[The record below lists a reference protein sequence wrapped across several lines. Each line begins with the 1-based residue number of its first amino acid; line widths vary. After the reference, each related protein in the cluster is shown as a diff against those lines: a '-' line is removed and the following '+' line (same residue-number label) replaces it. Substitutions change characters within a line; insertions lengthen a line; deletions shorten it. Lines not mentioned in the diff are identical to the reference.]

1 MSPAL
6 VSSAPVELNHWWKQ
20 LRFRQKNKKGWSEIL
35 DETFLLQ
42 TNLIDDVPLFYAAKK
57 NSVGCINNLLRY
69 ASTNIFERGGLGETA
84 LHIAVMNDNLEA
96 AVALMDGA
104 PELINEPMTSELFQ
118 GLTPLHIAVINQN
131 ISLVQHLISRGA
143 DVSTPR
149 ATGLYFKKR
158 IRGLI
163 YYGEHILSFAACTG
177 NKKIISMLLIA
188 GASTRSQDYQGNTV
202 LHILILQPNQ
212 ETACQTIDLIMAH
225 DQETDHSVP
234 LDMVPNLRGLTPFK
248 LAAKRGNVVVFQHL
262 VNKRRV
268 FQGSLGPWTSNL
280 YDLTEIDSWADN
292 KSVLEVVVSSR
303 HSEARRILE
312 VTPVRELVSLKW
324 NLYGKHYFRFLLF
337 VYLLYISIFT
347 ACCMF
352 RPLKPIP
359 ANYSKPDNDKTI
371 YIQKRLNESYVTYG
385 DHVRMGGEII
395 SVVGAVAMLLLE
407 IPDILRVGAKRYFGQ
422 TALGGPFHVI
432 LIIYGCLVVLL
443 CVFRLCEVQDELT
456 PMAACLVLGWCN
468 VMFFAR
474 GFEMLGPLVIVVQKM
489 LFGDMLKFACLMM
502 VVLMGFAT
510 AAWMFDMT
518 QDPTGLPDYSTYP
531 ITIFTE
537 FEVDVLFINLPV
549 DETILSPPIA
559 YIVNVSYNVVGAFF
573 MLNLLATMMGDTQ
586 EKVDR
591 AKDEFW
597 RTQVVA
603 TILMLERR
611 LPRRL
616 VPRLGIHGLGYGL
629 KDCWYLR
636 ADNRNDEA
644 VEKMR
649 QYIKASKD
657 CGGKKQ
663 ELEKR
668 LASGVPVTGS
678 KKSSRFNKDTL
689 TGWDMIHQNLFDCYR
704 ADCLIK

>member
-1 MSPAL
+1 MA
-6 VSSAPVELNHWWKQ
+6 SSATIELNHWWKQ
-20 LRFRQKNKKGWSEIL
+20 LRFRQKNKKGWSEML
-35 DETFLLQ
+35 DETFLLH
-42 TNLIDDVPLFYAAKK
+42 TNLTNEIPLFYTTKR
-57 NSVGCINNLLRY
+57 NSIDGIKNLLSFS
-69 ASTNIFERGGLGETA
+69 STNIFERGGLGETA

-118 GLTPLHIAVINQN
+118 GVTPLHIAVINQN

-177 NKKIISMLLIA
+177 NEDIISMVIDA
-188 GASTRSQDYQGNTV
+188 GASTRVQDYKGNTV

-212 ETACQTIDLIMAH
+212 ETACQTIELIMAH
-225 DQETDHSVP
+225 DEETDHSVP

-248 LAAKRGNVVVFQHL
+248 LAAREGNVVVFQHL

-268 FQGSLGPWTSNL
+268 FQCGLGPLTSHL

-292 KSVLEVVVSSR
+292 NSALEVVVSSR
-303 HSEARRILE
+303 HREARRILE

-510 AAWMFDMT
+510 ARWMFDMT
-518 QDPTGLPDYSTYP
+518 QDPSGVPSYGTYP
-531 ITIFTE
+531 VTIFTE
-537 FEVDVLFINLPV
+537 LEVDVGFINLPV
-549 DETILSPPIA
+549 NESILSPPIN
-559 YIVNVSYNVVGAFF
+559 YIVDVSYNIIAAI
-573 MLNLLATMMGDTQ
+573 LLTNVLLTMMSDTQ
-586 EKVDR
+586 AKVAEER
-591 AKDEFW
+591 DELW

-616 VPRLGIHGLGYGL
+616 VPRFGKCGLNYGL
-629 KDCWYLR
+629 KACWYLR
-636 ADNRNDEA
+636 FEDRNDVVTPKTKRYVQASSKEE
-644 VEKMR
+644 EK
-649 QYIKASKD
+649 
-657 CGGKKQ
+657 
-663 ELEKR
+663 EKEE
-668 LASGVPVTGS
+668 P
-678 KKSSRFNKDTL
+678 KKSETTKE
-689 TGWDMIHQNLFDCYR
+689 
-704 ADCLIK
+704 

>member
-1 MSPAL
+1 MA
-6 VSSAPVELNHWWKQ
+6 SSATIELNHWWKQ
-20 LRFRQKNKKGWSEIL
+20 LRFRQKNKKGWS
-35 DETFLLQ
+35 
-42 TNLIDDVPLFYAAKK
+42 
-57 NSVGCINNLLRY
+57 
-69 ASTNIFERGGLGETA
+69 GLGETA

-118 GLTPLHIAVINQN
+118 GVTPLHIAVINQN

-177 NKKIISMLLIA
+177 NEDIISMVIDA
-188 GASTRSQDYQGNTV
+188 GASTRVQDYKGNTV

-212 ETACQTIDLIMAH
+212 ETACQTIELIMAH
-225 DQETDHSVP
+225 DEETDHSVP

-248 LAAKRGNVVVFQHL
+248 LAAREGNVVVFQHL

-268 FQGSLGPWTSNL
+268 FQCGLGPLTSHL

-292 KSVLEVVVSSR
+292 NSALEVVVSSR
-303 HSEARRILE
+303 HREARRILE

-510 AAWMFDMT
+510 GV
-518 QDPTGLPDYSTYP
+518 PSYGTYP
-531 ITIFTE
+531 VTIFTE
-537 FEVDVLFINLPV
+537 LEVDVGFINLPV
-549 DETILSPPIA
+549 NESILSPPIN
-559 YIVNVSYNVVGAFF
+559 YIVDVSYNIIAAI
-573 MLNLLATMMGDTQ
+573 LLTNVLLTMMSDTQ
-586 EKVDR
+586 AKVAEER
-591 AKDEFW
+591 DELW

-616 VPRLGIHGLGYGL
+616 VPRFGKCGLNYGL
-629 KDCWYLR
+629 KD
-636 ADNRNDEA
+636 RNDVVTPKTKRYVQASSKEE
-644 VEKMR
+644 EK
-649 QYIKASKD
+649 
-657 CGGKKQ
+657 
-663 ELEKR
+663 EKEE
-668 LASGVPVTGS
+668 P
-678 KKSSRFNKDTL
+678 KKSETTKE
-689 TGWDMIHQNLFDCYR
+689 
-704 ADCLIK
+704 

>member
-1 MSPAL
+1 MA
-6 VSSAPVELNHWWKQ
+6 SSATIELNHWWKQ
-20 LRFRQKNKKGWSEIL
+20 LRFRQKNKKGWSEML
-35 DETFLLQ
+35 DETFLLH
-42 TNLIDDVPLFYAAKK
+42 TNLTNEIPLFYTTKR
-57 NSVGCINNLLRY
+57 NSIDGIKNLLSFS
-69 ASTNIFERGGLGETA
+69 STNIFERGGLGETA

-118 GLTPLHIAVINQN
+118 GVTPLHIAVINQN

-177 NKKIISMLLIA
+177 NEDIISMVIDA
-188 GASTRSQDYQGNTV
+188 GASTRVQDYKGNTV

-212 ETACQTIDLIMAH
+212 ETACQTIELIMAH
-225 DQETDHSVP
+225 DEETDHSVP

-248 LAAKRGNVVVFQHL
+248 LAAREGNVVVSKTWEPLF
-262 VNKRRV
+262 
-268 FQGSLGPWTSNL
+268 
-280 YDLTEIDSWADN
+280 Y
-292 KSVLEVVVSSR
+292 SVSPLS
-303 HSEARRILE
+303 
-312 VTPVRELVSLKW
+312 
-324 NLYGKHYFRFLLF
+324 FRFLLF

-510 AAWMFDMT
+510 ARWMFDMT
-518 QDPTGLPDYSTYP
+518 QDPSGVPSYGTYP
-531 ITIFTE
+531 VTIFTE
-537 FEVDVLFINLPV
+537 LEVDVGFINLPV
-549 DETILSPPIA
+549 NESILSPPIN
-559 YIVNVSYNVVGAFF
+559 YIVDVSYNIIAAI
-573 MLNLLATMMGDTQ
+573 LLTNVLLTMMSDTQ
-586 EKVDR
+586 AKVAEER
-591 AKDEFW
+591 DELW

-616 VPRLGIHGLGYGL
+616 VPRFGKCGLNYGL
-629 KDCWYLR
+629 KD
-636 ADNRNDEA
+636 RNDVVTPKTKRYVQASSKEE
-644 VEKMR
+644 EK
-649 QYIKASKD
+649 
-657 CGGKKQ
+657 
-663 ELEKR
+663 EKEE
-668 LASGVPVTGS
+668 P
-678 KKSSRFNKDTL
+678 KKSETTKE
-689 TGWDMIHQNLFDCYR
+689 
-704 ADCLIK
+704 

>member
-1 MSPAL
+1 MA
-6 VSSAPVELNHWWKQ
+6 SSATIELNHWWKQ
-20 LRFRQKNKKGWSEIL
+20 LRFRQKNKKGWSEML
-35 DETFLLQ
+35 DETFLLH
-42 TNLIDDVPLFYAAKK
+42 TNLTNEIPLFYTTKR
-57 NSVGCINNLLRY
+57 NSIDGIKNLLSFS
-69 ASTNIFERGGLGETA
+69 STNIFERGGLGETA

-118 GLTPLHIAVINQN
+118 GVTPLHIAVINQN

-177 NKKIISMLLIA
+177 NEDIISMVIDA
-188 GASTRSQDYQGNTV
+188 GASTRVQDYKGNTV

-212 ETACQTIDLIMAH
+212 ETACQTIELIMAH
-225 DQETDHSVP
+225 DEETDHSVP

-248 LAAKRGNVVVFQHL
+248 LAAREGNVVVFQHL

-268 FQGSLGPWTSNL
+268 FQCGLGPLTSHL

-292 KSVLEVVVSSR
+292 NSALEVVVSSR
-303 HSEARRILE
+303 HREARRILE

-371 YIQKRLNESYVTYG
+371 YIQKRLNVCCYVTYG

-474 GFEMLGPLVIVVQKM
+474 GFEMLGPLVIVVQKV
-489 LFGDMLKFACLMM
+489 GDTNVWNTFHSTFLCPTNNYD
-502 VVLMGFAT
+502 VVL
-510 AAWMFDMT
+510 
-518 QDPTGLPDYSTYP
+518 
-531 ITIFTE
+531 
-537 FEVDVLFINLPV
+537 
-549 DETILSPPIA
+549 
-559 YIVNVSYNVVGAFF
+559 
-573 MLNLLATMMGDTQ
+573 
-586 EKVDR
+586 
-591 AKDEFW
+591 
-597 RTQVVA
+597 QVVA

-616 VPRLGIHGLGYGL
+616 VPRFGKCGLNYGL
-629 KDCWYLR
+629 KACWYL
-636 ADNRNDEA
+636 
-644 VEKMR
+644 
-649 QYIKASKD
+649 
-657 CGGKKQ
+657 
-663 ELEKR
+663 
-668 LASGVPVTGS
+668 
-678 KKSSRFNKDTL
+678 SR
-689 TGWDMIHQNLFDCYR
+689 
-704 ADCLIK
+704 